1 MHIKQHSTKNEYIRA
16 GDVWVR
22 NFTKNI
28 VPLSLNYMFAKDDY
42 HEVFSNISKNSQ
54 YPKVSDETL
63 LFRKIVIV
71 SDGFDFGEMHHVIQ
85 DFPEDVAVL
94 AVNGALRNWELMS
107 SDIRRSINGYVVNNP
122 YNECLRYLPKNDMR
136 YYPACLSS
144 SKTNHEFLD
153 KYQGDVYVYEP
164 SPEVNFGTG
173 KKRKSAY
180 YIDDYRNPVCAAI
193 GLAYQFG
200 VRKLMLLCCDD
211 SFKSERDYAVQLEND
226 LWTYPQHLRC
236 QEIVD
241 ANLYWLTHQE
251 DIEVKVADY
260 SNGPKCLNALYIKKK
275 EEARRFFE
283 DIPEEEEGV
292 QNDK

>member
-1 MHIKQHSTKNEYIRA
+1 M
-16 GDVWVR
+16 R
-22 NFTKNI
+22 NFAKKV

-42 HEVFSNISKNSQ
+42 QEVFSNIANNSR
-54 YPKVSDETL
+54 YSKVSDETL

-71 SDGFDFGEMHHVIQ
+71 SDGFNFEETHRVIQ
-85 DFPEDVAVL
+85 DLPQDVTVL
-94 AVNGALRNWELMS
+94 AVNGALRNWGLMS
-107 SDIRRSINGYVVNNP
+107 DKVDASDRRSINGYVVNNP
-122 YNECLRYLPKNDMR
+122 YCQCLKYLPRSDMQ
-136 YYPACLSS
+136 YYPTCLSS
-144 SKTNHEFLD
+144 SKTSHEFLN
-153 KYQGDVYVYEP
+153 KYQGDVYIYES

-173 KKRKSAY
+173 AKRKSTY

-193 GLAYQFG
+193 GLSYQFG

-211 SFKSERDYAVQLEND
+211 SFVGKRDYAVQLENN
-226 LWTYPQHLRC
+226 LWSYPQHLRC
-236 QEIVD
+236 QEIID

-260 SNGPKCLNALYIKKK
+260 SSGPKCLNALYIKEK

-283 DIPEEEEGV
+283 DAPTEEEGV